1 MYLLNY
7 IDYLLT
13 KYRHRLLSFIARRV
27 WTCRTVVGEARGEEA
42 WQYRPHPGNTRCLR
56 VRMRRSTLRGL
67 PPTRTLRV
75 NTRYKKAYSYCAHI
89 VKTNSRTFA
98 MAAAL
103 LPARQRHAVHALY
116 AFCRASDDVLD
127 KAPRGQDV
135 SQSLIQWRARVQSYP
150 NAYDPVLLA
159 WADTQARYQ
168 IPHGYVTQLI
178 DGIARDLDQQRY
190 RTFAEL
196 TEYCY
201 GVASTVGLMVMH
213 IIGFQSASAV
223 PYAIK
228 LGIAL
233 QLTNI
238 LRDVGADWQAG
249 RLYLPLDE
257 LAQFGVTENDIAQFA
272 CGNWDERSHERWRA
286 LMRHQIQRT
295 RRLYHEAQPGCT
307 APSQRAPGHPG
318 GGGSLPGHLRRH

>member
-1 MYLLNY
+1 MAVSVTSWEYPLL
-7 IDYLLT
+7 
-13 KYRHRLLSFIARRV
+13 ARAY
-27 WTCRTVVGEARGEEA
+27 EALNTPWSAPHAHAPG
-42 WQYRPHPGNTRCLR
+42 QYE
-56 VRMRRSTLRGL
+56 
-67 PPTRTLRV
+67 
-75 NTRYKKAYSYCAHI
+75 RYKKAYSYCAHI

-103 LPARQRHAVHALY
+103 LSAQQRHAVHALY
-116 AFCRASDDVLD
+116 AFCRASDDILD

-135 SQSLIQWRARVQSYP
+135 SQSLIQWRVRVQSYP
-150 NAYDPVLLA
+150 NPYDPVLLA

-228 LGIAL
+228 LGVAL

-249 RLYLPLDE
+249 RLYLPQDE
-257 LAQFGVTENDIAQFA
+257 LAQFGLTEDDIAQFA
-272 CGNWDERSHERWRA
+272 SGNWDEHSHERWRA

-295 RRLYHEAQPGCT
+295 RRLYHEAQPGI
-307 APSQRAPGHPG
+307 ALLHPKGRLAIQAAAGLYEAILDNIEAHDYDVFRRRAHVGFWGKIAH
-318 GGGSLPGHLRRH
+318 LPALWWKSVHVTLPE

>member
-1 MYLLNY
+1 MAVSTTSWEYPLL
-7 IDYLLT
+7 
-13 KYRHRLLSFIARRV
+13 ARAYEALNTP
-27 WTCRTVVGEARGEEA
+27 WSAPHAHAPGE
-42 WQYRPHPGNTRCLR
+42 CD
-56 VRMRRSTLRGL
+56 
-67 PPTRTLRV
+67 
-75 NTRYKKAYSYCAHI
+75 RYKKAYSYCAHI

-98 MAAAL
+98 MAATL

-135 SQSLIQWRARVQSYP
+135 PQSLIQWRARVQSYP

-190 RTFAEL
+190 RTIAEL
-196 TEYCY
+196 AEYCY

-213 IIGFQSASAV
+213 IVGFQSESAV

-228 LGIAL
+228 LGVAL

-238 LRDVGADWQAG
+238 
-249 RLYLPLDE
+249 
-257 LAQFGVTENDIAQFA
+257 
-272 CGNWDERSHERWRA
+272 RSE
-286 LMRHQIQRT
+286 
-295 RRLYHEAQPGCT
+295 
-307 APSQRAPGHPG
+307 
-318 GGGSLPGHLRRH
+318 